1 MDRYVLLVVWNYRG
15 DQDQDEEFT
24 ELTAIKRVYEQLRK
38 NARISS
44 NSRLVLLPACSIS
57 GGPTPQKWFFAIQAI
72 HGFSQ
77 FCSPEWDEIGSSEE
91 DSDCEEPLP
100 VLIEE
105 CLNSINS
112 CEEEDGNVK
121 EPSFLCELFEE
132 AAEGLHQ
139 LADKL
144 PPPGKG
150 LLDLILLVSGHGVPR
165 LKDWLPVV
173 GAFKHLQEW
182 HSAEIIIAV
191 QDGKCWQKI
200 SENLGATVVDPG
212 NFEKMIDPLVIWRGN
227 IHIKEQKFASEI
239 MFPGFCLKAGTQKFC
254 NYLINS
260 NTSFER
266 VSMTSR
272 TTDAKREGFYYYKP
286 VLEFVQLVALSDL
299 PSYFQCGIEFEFTL
313 SRSNAQG
320 KSKQILKQ
328 LSSLQGKVGALFN
341 LSCIVSSTHIPPA
354 NQYSTRKWK
363 DYMAKKPK
371 SINVPEI
378 EMKGEICNYY
388 LMIQGNC
395 RGGCKAILIHSANQ
409 INGAA
414 AVAIVNGILEERLED
429 KEGEECDVAELLE
442 AMPYLTGDQLVHREK
457 KLTQVQTLAL
467 REFLKSRQMSKIPL
481 LIPINEL
488 KALLTL
494 VREQYF
500 GRYGRNLPSN
510 ISGNVCQR
518 REDTVNHTE
527 TDSSTLS
534 PSQQP
539 ERSVL
544 ENYENLE
551 RIRQKSRVGSML
563 TSSSET
569 LLGLQ
574 DSQRVLPVQLDA
586 KELLKYFTPEGFPV
600 AELQPLQ
607 IQRGENE
614 FPLTPEMTLQKL
626 KGLPFEK
633 ATECHYH
640 GVEYCLDN
648 SRALEKDIRFG
659 KLQSRLI
666 RYETNTTCSREQCPV
681 VYGLSPL
688 SSPAVLSEPGSVPDG
703 EALQNDQKNTGG
715 IGQKRTSRKVES
727 FHLSKR
733 LSKSKSTE
741 SLNSQYSLQTSQ
753 GAGNNGTHLIAGLRD
768 HSQRHAAVSSSS
780 KEPNSRIQR
789 MATKASHE
797 NVKKESRSQKHKRML
812 KEVVAKVLENNGI
825 SKKHNSFLSC
835 SQRLFKISMLYLKDL
850 KTSRGLHEEMKK
862 TANNNVRQ
870 VIDWVLEKTDVK

>member
-1 MDRYVLLVVWNYRG
+1 MDRYVLSVVWNYRG
-15 DQDQDEEFT
+15 DQGQDEEFS
-24 ELTAIKRVYEQLRK
+24 ELTAIKRVYELLRK
-38 NARISS
+38 NASISS
-44 NSRLVLLPACSIS
+44 NSRLASFPACSIS

-77 FCSPEWDEIGSSEE
+77 FCSPEWDEIASSEE
-91 DSDCEEPLP
+91 DRDCEEPLP

-112 CEEEDGNVK
+112 YEEEDSDVK
-121 EPSFLCELFEE
+121 EPPSLSELFEE

-150 LLDLILLVSGHGVPR
+150 LLDLILLVSDHGVPR

-173 GAFKHLQEW
+173 GALKHLREW

-191 QDGKCWQKI
+191 KNGKCWQKI
-200 SENLGATVVDPG
+200 SENLGATVVTPE
-212 NFEKMIDPLVIWRGN
+212 NFENMIDPLLIWRGD
-227 IHIKEQKFASEI
+227 IHIRERKFASEV
-239 MFPGFCLKAGTQKFC
+239 MFPGFCLKAGTQNIF
-254 NYLINS
+254 NYLKSS
-260 NTSFER
+260 NTSFEDA
-266 VSMTSR
+266 SMTSR
-272 TTDAKREGFYYYKP
+272 TTDAKGETFYYYKP

-299 PSYFQCGIEFEFTL
+299 PSYFQSGIEFEFSL
-313 SRSNAQG
+313 SRSKAQG
-320 KSKQILKQ
+320 KSKQLLNQ
-328 LSSLQGKVGALFN
+328 LSSLREKVGALFN
-341 LSCIVSSTHIPPA
+341 LSCTVSSTQIPPA
-354 NQYSTRKWK
+354 SQYSTRKWK
-363 DYMAKKPK
+363 DYVARKPK
-371 SINVPEI
+371 CINVPEI
-378 EMKGEICNYY
+378 EMKGEVCSYY
-388 LMIQGNC
+388 LMVQSNC

-414 AVAIVNGILEERLED
+414 AIAIVNGILEERLED
-429 KEGEECDVAELLE
+429 KEEYDVAELLG
-442 AMPYLTGDQLVHREK
+442 AMPYLTEDQLVDREK
-457 KLTQVQTLAL
+457 KLAQVQTLAL
-467 REFLKSRQMSKIPL
+467 REFLKSRQISKMPL

-500 GRYGRNLPSN
+500 GQYDRNLPSN
-510 ISGNVCQR
+510 ILGNVCLR
-518 REDTVNHTE
+518 PEEAIKRIE

-534 PSQQP
+534 PSQWP

-544 ENYENLE
+544 EHYENLE

-569 LLGLQ
+569 LLGLK
-574 DSQRVLPVQLDA
+574 DSQRLLPVQLDA

-600 AELQPLQ
+600 ADLQPLQ

-626 KGLPFEK
+626 KGLSFEK

-681 VYGLSPL
+681 IYGLSPL

-715 IGQKRTSRKVES
+715 TGQKRTSRKVES

-741 SLNSQYSLQTSQ
+741 SLNSEYSLRTLQE
-753 GAGNNGTHLIAGLRD
+753 AGNNGNNSVAGLRE
-768 HSQRHAAVSSSS
+768 HGQRLAAVSTSS
-780 KEPNSRIQR
+780 KEPNSQIQR
-789 MATKASHE
+789 MATKACHE
-797 NVKKESRSQKHKRML
+797 SVKKESRSQKHKRML

-825 SKKHNSFLSC
+825 SKKHKSFPSC

>member
-15 DQDQDEEFT
+15 DQGQGEEFS
-24 ELTAIKRVYEQLRK
+24 ELTAIKRVYELLRK
-38 NARISS
+38 NASISS
-44 NSRLVLLPACSIS
+44 DSRLALFPACSIS

-77 FCSPEWDEIGSSEE
+77 FCSPEWDEIGSSEK
-91 DSDCEEPLP
+91 DRDCEEPLP

-112 CEEEDGNVK
+112 YEEEDSDVK
-121 EPSFLCELFEE
+121 EPLSLSELFEE

-150 LLDLILLVSGHGVPR
+150 LLDLILLVSDHGVPR

-173 GAFKHLQEW
+173 GALKHLREW

-191 QDGKCWQKI
+191 KNSKCWQKI
-200 SENLGATVVDPG
+200 SENLGATVVNPE
-212 NFEKMIDPLVIWRGN
+212 NFENMIDPLLIWRGD
-227 IHIKEQKFASEI
+227 IHIKERKFASEV
-239 MFPGFCLKAGTQKFC
+239 MFPGFCLKAGTQNIF
-254 NYLINS
+254 NYLKSS
-260 NTSFER
+260 NTSFEDA
-266 VSMTSR
+266 SMTSR
-272 TTDAKREGFYYYKP
+272 TTDAKGETFYYYKP

-299 PSYFQCGIEFEFTL
+299 PSYFRSGIEFEFSL
-313 SRSNAQG
+313 SRTKAQG
-320 KSKQILKQ
+320 KSKQLLNQ

-341 LSCIVSSTHIPPA
+341 LSCTVSNTQIPPA

-363 DYMAKKPK
+363 DYVARKPK
-371 SINVPEI
+371 CINVPEI
-378 EMKGEICNYY
+378 EMKGEVCSYY
-388 LMIQGNC
+388 LMVQSNC

-414 AVAIVNGILEERLED
+414 AIAIVNGILEERLED
-429 KEGEECDVAELLE
+429 KEECDVAELLG
-442 AMPYLTGDQLVHREK
+442 AMPYLTEDQLVDREK
-457 KLTQVQTLAL
+457 KLAQVQTLAL
-467 REFLKSRQMSKIPL
+467 REFLKSRQISKMPL

-500 GRYGRNLPSN
+500 GQYDRNLPSN
-510 ISGNVCQR
+510 ILGNVCQR
-518 REDTVNHTE
+518 QEEAIKRTE

-534 PSQQP
+534 PSQWP

-544 ENYENLE
+544 ERYENLE
-551 RIRQKSRVGSML
+551 RTRQKSRVGSML
-563 TSSSET
+563 TSSSEI
-569 LLGLQ
+569 LLGLK
-574 DSQRVLPVQLDA
+574 DSQRLLPVQLDA

-681 VYGLSPL
+681 IYGLSPL

-703 EALQNDQKNTGG
+703 EAFQNDQKNTGG
-715 IGQKRTSRKVES
+715 TGQKHTSRKVES
-727 FHLSKR
+727 FQLSKR

-741 SLNSQYSLQTSQ
+741 SLNSQYSLRTSQ
-753 GAGNNGTHLIAGLRD
+753 EAGNNGNNSVAGLRE
-768 HSQRHAAVSSSS
+768 HGQSLATVSASS
-780 KEPNSRIQR
+780 KKPNSQIQR
-789 MATKASHE
+789 MATKACHE
-797 NVKKESRSQKHKRML
+797 SVKKESRSQKHKRML
-812 KEVVAKVLENNGI
+812 KEVVAKVLESNGI
-825 SKKHNSFLSC
+825 SKKHKSFLSC